1 MSRDVWRESIR
12 DICEQ
17 VNFFDEVAL
26 IIVEMVM
33 HAGETM
39 VNERTWHR
47 GDVALEHVVNI
58 TSRVSMTLPQ

>member
-1 MSRDVWRESIR
+1 M
-12 DICEQ
+12 
-17 VNFFDEVAL
+17 
-26 IIVEMVM
+26 IVEMVM